1 MEQQRGLKPAA
12 LLKKRLQQRCFPV
25 NFVKFFKTPFYRSS
39 PVTDSLRMNYS
50 NRQILMFSGGFRIR
64 PVAGNILSEG
74 SRLALERA
82 LDVSLSL
89 ESAISQEA
97 GRIKLMV
104 NLT

>member
-1 MEQQRGLKPAA
+1 M
-12 LLKKRLQQRCFPV
+12 
-25 NFVKFFKTPFYRSS
+25 
-39 PVTDSLRMNYS
+39 
-50 NRQILMFSGGFRIR
+50 
-64 PVAGNILSEG
+64 AGNILSEG